1 MDKNNLLID
10 NVTLGAAK
18 VAAKKYADALAAAIE
33 AKVNLNALDAYE
45 DPNGNLTSVTLA
57 AALTEV
63 AADAADI
70 LVQLNA
76 LDGSTDT
83 RYSFSTFSA
92 LTQALLRSYESRI
105 TTLEAQVAAMA

>member
-10 NVTLGAAK
+10 NVTFGAAK
-18 VAAKKYADALAAAIE
+18 TAAKKYADAL
-33 AKVNLNALDAYE
+33 NAYE

-57 AALTEV
+57 AALTEL
-63 AADAADI
+63 AASAADI
-70 LVQLNA
+70 LTQLNA

-83 RYSFSTFSA
+83 RYSFSAFSA
-92 LTQALLRSYESRI
+92 LMQATLRSYESRI